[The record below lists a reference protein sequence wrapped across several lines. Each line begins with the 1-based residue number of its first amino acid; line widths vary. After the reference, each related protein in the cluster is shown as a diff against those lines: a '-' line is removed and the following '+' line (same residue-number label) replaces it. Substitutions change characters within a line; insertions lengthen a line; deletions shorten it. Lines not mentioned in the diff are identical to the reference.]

1 MLQPPQAVFPPC
13 ICAAVL
19 PIVHLMEDGGVREDG
34 VAGERQ
40 RRIFRQTI
48 FTHCPFRPSH
58 YYFFSLFCVS
68 TVCAVAQQVLWNC
81 LIEDPALVLRHFLEK
96 LTVSNRQVSPLKQ
109 SFFQR
114 IKDERLLLYDE
125 TWLLFSG

>member
-1 MLQPPQAVFPPC
+1 LFAIHLVCFTLQDDENTTELTPTHHMLQPPQAVFPPC

-48 FTHCPFRPSH
+48 LPTVLLDPHTTT
-58 YYFFSLFCVS
+58 LFLCFVFPQY
-68 TVCAVAQQVLWNC
+68 V
-81 LIEDPALVLRHFLEK
+81 
-96 LTVSNRQVSPLKQ
+96 
-109 SFFQR
+109 
-114 IKDERLLLYDE
+114 LLLSRSCG
-125 TWLLFSG
+125 TA